1 MAEVRIDISELKS
14 EGDEL
19 IKQLANFL
27 KERTG
32 AAVETAANE
41 VIVKSE
47 EETIARRYL
56 KVLLR
61 KFLHKVELKQ
71 FFRVIGGKENKLIIK
86 EKKTS
91 IEEE

>member
-32 AAVETAANE
+32 AIVETAANE

-47 EETIARRYL
+47 EEAIAKQYL
-56 KVLLR
+56 RVLLR
-61 KFLHKVELKQ
+61 KFLHKVELKH
-71 FFRVIGGKENKLIIK
+71 FFRVIAGKENKLIVK
-86 EKKTS
+86 EKETS
-91 IEEE
+91 IEE